1 MKIAV
6 VAPSSVPFVRG
17 GAENLW
23 WGLVDSLN
31 ARADVSVELIKIP
44 SPERNLDEIIHSYID
59 FARLDLLHFDQ
70 VISTKY
76 PAWMINHPNHVIY
89 MQHKLRGLYDT
100 YPQHLSTNIPDK
112 HQFPREL
119 HALHDFL
126 LQPPDSRHY
135 LPEII
140 QALLTFLAW
149 KAHLPPEWYAFPGA
163 ISRSIVHLLDT
174 VGQSS
179 PGVKRH
185 CAISHTVAARVDHF
199 PADTVVEVFYHPTTL
214 RGLHTGQ
221 QQYFFTAS
229 RLDKPKRIDLIIRAW
244 LAADVTYPLY
254 IAGNGPCEAA
264 WQQLASSNP
273 HIVFLG
279 YVTDQQLA
287 EYYAHALAVIFV
299 PEQEDYGLI
308 TLEAM
313 LAGKP
318 VITTNDA
325 GGVTELVQHGVTG
338 WVVAPQVTSLAQAL
352 NTCASTPALAA
363 RYGEA
368 GKYWAEQISWDKL
381 HAFLVVGLRK
391 KLVVINT
398 FSVYPPVSGG
408 QLRIYHLYR
417 WLARV
422 WNVVLV
428 TLVPASH
435 ATESVSI
442 APGMQEIRI
451 AKSQRYEQR
460 EHQLSQ
466 QLGISS
472 GDIAALL
479 YPDDL
484 PEWTNTLKIET
495 ATADW
500 VVLSHPYGYSALRS
514 VYAGAFCYEAHNVE
528 FDLKQSMLAAQGEI
542 HRYQHA
548 LAAVEQ
554 AERACVQEAACIIS
568 CTTTDLTRL
577 QTHYGVDSSKGV
589 VVANGVD
596 ITTIPFTPLAQRLTT
611 AQPQRLTALFMGS
624 LHLPN
629 IQALEY
635 LIELAEQ
642 CPNLDLIIAGSVCH
656 AIPRHKQLPANL
668 LLSGVVSDADKQQ
681 LLRDCALSLNPMQTG
696 SGSNLKILEAAA
708 SGQLIVSTRFGARGG
723 ILHAGRDYV
732 AQELDTLPDFLR
744 TLTPAHLH
752 DYREMLV
759 SARQQV
765 QQHADWQILAQ
776 QLKTALVNLAHAN
789 QKPSSI

>member
-31 ARADVSVELIKIP
+31 KRADVSAELIKIP

-76 PAWMINHPNHVIY
+76 PAWMISHPNHVIY

-100 YPQHLSTNIPDK
+100 YPQHLSTAIPEK
-112 HQFPREL
+112 RQFPREL
-119 HALHDFL
+119 HTLHDFL
-126 LQPPDSRHY
+126 LKPPANRDY

-149 KAHLPPEWYAFPGA
+149 KQRLPADWYAFPGA

-185 CAISHTVAARVDHF
+185 CAISHTVAKRAGYF
-199 PADTVVEVFYHPTTL
+199 PVNSVVEVFYHPTSL
-214 RGLHTGQ
+214 SGLHTGSQ
-221 QQYFFTAS
+221 HYFFTAS

-244 LAADVTYPLY
+244 LAAGVAYPLY

-264 WQQLASSNP
+264 WRDLAQGNP
-273 HIVFLG
+273 GIVFLG
-279 YVTDQQLA
+279 YVTDKQLTQ
-287 EYYAHALAVIFV
+287 YYADALAVIFV

-318 VITTNDA
+318 VITTSDA
-325 GGVTELVQHGVTG
+325 GGVTELVKHAETG
-338 WVVAPQVTSLAQAL
+338 WVVAPDVTSLAQAL
-352 NTCASTPALAA
+352 TTCADTPALAA
-363 RYGEA
+363 RYGA
-368 GKYWAEQISWDKL
+368 AAKQWADKVSWNKL
-381 HAFLVVGLRK
+381 HQFLVVGLRK

-435 ATESVSI
+435 TTESVSI
-442 APGMQEIRI
+442 APGMQEIRL
-451 AKSQRYEQR
+451 AKSLDYEQR
-460 EHQLSQ
+460 EHLLSQ
-466 QLGISS
+466 KLGISA

-479 YPDDL
+479 YPNAL
-484 PEWTNTLKIET
+484 PEWVSTIKTET
-495 ATADW
+495 ANADW
-500 VVLSHPYGYSALRS
+500 VVLSHPYGYSALRA
-514 VYAGAFCYEAHNVE
+514 VYAGAFYYDAHNME
-528 FDLKQSMLAAQGEI
+528 FDLKQEMLASQGDV
-542 HRYQHA
+542 HRYHDA
-548 LAAVEQ
+548 LASVEQ
-554 AERACVQEAACIIS
+554 AERACVQESSCVIS
-568 CTTTDLTRL
+568 CTTTDMDRL
-577 QTHYGVDSSKGV
+577 QHYYGAAKQSAI
-589 VVANGVD
+589 VANGVD
-596 ITTIPFTPLAQRLTT
+596 IDSIPFVSTQQRLTHRENN
-611 AQPQRLTALFMGS
+611 RLKILFMGS

-629 IQALEY
+629 IHALKV
-635 LIELAEQ
+635 IIGIATQ
-642 CPNLDLIIAGSVCH
+642 CNHLNFIIAGSVCRAIATEIH
-656 AIPRHKQLPANL
+656 TAIPTNL
-668 LLSGVVSDADKQQ
+668 TLLGVVSDVDKLK
-681 LLRDCALSLNPMQTG
+681 LLHTCDISLNPMMAG

-708 SGQLIVSTRFGARGG
+708 SGQLIISTRFGARGG
-723 ILHAGRDYV
+723 IFMAGRDYI
-732 AQELDTLPDFLR
+732 AQELDEIPAFLN
-744 TLTPAHLH
+744 TITPQQLASYAH
-752 DYREMLV
+752 V
-759 SARQQV
+759 INSAYQQV
-765 QQHADWQILAQ
+765 RQYADWKQLAEHFKEALQQHSA
-776 QLKTALVNLAHAN
+776 T
-789 QKPSSI
+789 